1 MTSQSYRKQKSNS
14 INPKPGETRKEK
26 KMKKVYSKTLNKT
39 FIITWAATMLLG
51 VLAHDSEASGITVY
65 KDGDKYVKMGGR
77 IQLQYH
83 YKNPDDGES
92 SDEIFFRRL
101 RPYIEGSIHKDWKGK
116 FQVDFGKSEVAIKDA
131 YMQYSGLDNM
141 KITIGNANFS
151 FSRELL
157 TSSKKQ
163 QLVER
168 TFVGDHNY
176 GTPDRQA
183 GIHLTGHAMED
194 KMLTWGFSVAAA
206 DIDPDVK
213 KLDFDTPVNV
223 DDDFNQGW
231 IYGGRIDFHPFGML
245 KFEQGDFKKKTKTTV
260 GVAAFGWTN
269 DDDNNTFTDASGNIT
284 ATGISKGKADV
295 DKVTGFEISAA
306 FRSSGISID
315 AEYNLFKADTVDPTF
330 TGGIY
335 QNGSTELKNWAVEGG
350 YMLPGN
356 MFEIG
361 AGYESQDADNYDDE
375 WTRLSF
381 FVNVFFSKNHDIK
394 TQLTYRKGENLKGV
408 SGSDEDEAFLQV
420 QYVF

>member
-1 MTSQSYRKQKSNS
+1 M
-14 INPKPGETRKEK
+14 K
-26 KMKKVYSKTLNKT
+26 KMYQKTKLAKKVFMAGCAAALL
-39 FIITWAATMLLG
+39 IGGIAATSH
-51 VLAHDSEASGITVY
+51 AAGITVY

-83 YKNPDDGES
+83 YVDPDSGDSE
-92 SDEIFFRRL
+92 DEVFFRRL

-116 FQVDFGKSEVAIKDA
+116 FQMDFGKAEGENEVAIKDA
-131 YMQYSGLDNM
+131 YLQYGGMDNM
-141 KITIGNANFS
+141 KITIGNANFP

-183 GIHLTGHAMED
+183 GIHITGHAMED
-194 KMLTWGFSVAAA
+194 KKLTWGVSVAAA

-213 KLDFDTPVNV
+213 KLDFDTPVNMN
-223 DDDFNQGW
+223 DDFNQGW
-231 IYGGRIDFHPFGML
+231 IFGGRIDFHPFGHL
-245 KFEQGDFKKKTKTTV
+245 KFEQGDFKRKTKATIGV
-260 GVAAFGWTN
+260 GAFGWTS
-269 DDDNNTFTDASGNIT
+269 DDDNNTYTASG
-284 ATGISKGKADV
+284 ISTSSSKADV
-295 DKVTGFEISAA
+295 DKVTGFEISTAYRG
-306 FRSSGISID
+306 FGISVD
-315 AEYNLFKADTVDPTF
+315 AEYNIFKADTVDSTF

-335 QNGSTELKNWAVEGG
+335 QNGSTDLKNWAIEGG
-350 YMLPGN
+350 YMLPNN

-361 AGYESQDADNYDDE
+361 AGYQSQDADGYMDQ

-381 FVNVFFSKNHDIK
+381 FANWFITKNHDIK
-394 TQLTYRKGENLKGV
+394 TQLTYRIGENLNGV
-408 SGSDEDEAFLQV
+408 TNNDENEIFLQA